1 MSRPASR
8 LIFYIHYHILI
19 NRNGGENM
27 KIERAR
33 LNNKA
38 FIDGQNLK
46 LGTTR
51 VNPSWNIDL

>member
-1 MSRPASR
+1 
-8 LIFYIHYHILI
+8 
-19 NRNGGENM
+19 M